1 MSVPQVWVRGGYYSG
16 AEEAYIM
23 AVTMSPPAANVEAEG
38 EGQEDTKKVGRESGA
53 GRQQVDLEKMKAA
66 SARAGVAGERRGLQ
80 ELPQEARGGCRALAG
95 LEGALVLDA
104 SCSIRSMHS
113 TNATRLMMA
122 CPLGVGRPGFRGE
135 SLAVDLHVI
144 RRRCDS

>member
-23 AVTMSPPAANVEAEG
+23 AVTMSPPAASAEAEG
-38 EGQEDTKKVGRESGA
+38 EGHEQGSSA
-53 GRQQVDLEKMKAA
+53 GRPKKKQLDHSKMKAA
-66 SARAGVAGERRGLQ
+66 SARAGVVGERQGLQ

-95 LEGALVLDA
+95 LKGALVLEA

-122 CPLGVGRPGFRGE
+122 CPLGVDRMP
-135 SLAVDLHVI
+135 S
-144 RRRCDS
+144 RRWAPWFSGGIPCG

>member
-38 EGQEDTKKVGRESGA
+38 EAQENTKKVGRGSGA
-53 GRQQVDLEKMKAA
+53 GRQQLDLAKMKAA
-66 SARAGVAGERRGLQ
+66 SARAGVAGERRELQ
-80 ELPQEARGGCRALAG
+80 ELPQEAGGGCRALAG
-95 LEGALVLDA
+95 LKGALVLEA

-113 TNATRLMMA
+113 RLMMA
-122 CPLGVGRPGFRGE
+122 CPPGVDRMPPKFQH
-135 SLAVDLHVI
+135 S
-144 RRRCDS
+144 